1 MGYAVFDLANDVT
14 GSIYSGELN
23 DATLNVA
30 NYELTANVYYA
41 AHRTLSLVL
50 LQVFSASTFPS
61 RLEISAAE
69 ALGAMGIS
77 Y

>member
-1 MGYAVFDLANDVT
+1 MGLAVFDLANIS

-30 NYELTANVYYA
+30 NYELTANIYFA
-41 AHRTLSLVL
+41 ATNTQSSAAT
-50 LQVFSASTFPS
+50 VFSASTFPS

-77 Y
+77 T